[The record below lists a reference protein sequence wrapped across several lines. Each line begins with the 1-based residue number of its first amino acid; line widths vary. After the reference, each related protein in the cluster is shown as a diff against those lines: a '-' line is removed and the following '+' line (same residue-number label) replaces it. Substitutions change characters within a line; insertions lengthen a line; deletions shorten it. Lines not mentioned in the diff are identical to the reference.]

1 MFHRV
6 MKEKPEMML
15 KIYPVWGEITQPNL
29 GLSDEHLQHVVKTS
43 QIVFH
48 FAASLKLEATLR
60 HNVLMN
66 LTGTQNVLNVA
77 KQMNCL
83 VQVIHLSTAFC
94 CEDIETLEEKVYD
107 HPHNPLDLIRCAEWL
122 SDDAMASMQAD
133 ILGSQ
138 PNTYTYTKRLSEILV
153 RDQYDREKFPVCIV
167 RPSIVSP
174 AFREPLAG
182 WVDRFVLKINQ
193 LKNNL
198 MNQHWVESLN
208 GPPGIF
214 YAAGKGVLRSM
225 LIDPEGLIEGIP
237 VDGCINGILTLTKH
251 IATEKRSPSLSH

>member
-1 MFHRV
+1 MFKRV
-6 MKEKPEMML
+6 LDEKPEMML
-15 KIYPVWGEITQPNL
+15 KIHPVWGEITQPNL
-29 GLSDEHLQHVVKTS
+29 GMSDEHLAYVIQNS

-66 LTGTQNVLNVA
+66 LTGTQHVLNIS
-77 KQMNCL
+77 KQMKNLLQL
-83 VQVIHLSTAFC
+83 VHLSTAFC
-94 CEDIETLEEKVYD
+94 CEDIEVLGEEVYD
-107 HPHNPLDLIRCAEWL
+107 HAHRPEDLIRCAEWM
-122 SDDAMASMQAD
+122 SDDAMASLQKD

-153 RDQYDREKFPVCIV
+153 RNQYDSEKFPIIIV

-174 AFREPLAG
+174 AFREPLPG
-182 WVDRFVLKINQ
+182 WVD
-193 LKNNL
+193 
-198 MNQHWVESLN
+198 SLN

-225 LIDPEGLIEGIP
+225 LIDPEGMIEGIP
-237 VDGCINGILTLTKH
+237 VDACINGILTLTKH
-251 IATEKRSPSLSH
+251 VVTEKRLVSSSV